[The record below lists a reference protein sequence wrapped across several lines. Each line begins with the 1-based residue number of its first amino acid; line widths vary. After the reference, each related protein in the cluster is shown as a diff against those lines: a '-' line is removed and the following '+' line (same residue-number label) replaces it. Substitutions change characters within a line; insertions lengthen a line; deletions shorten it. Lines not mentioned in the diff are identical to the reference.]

1 MLTRIRYKKVG
12 EKTLKSVR
20 TLRSSVTGATYTVT
34 LDLEN
39 YTYLIRNLL
48 SYRKYEGGEKVNNLA
63 VLKRNVKKRLKKLGV
78 KFDHEIRDI
87 SERKDN
93 AESN

>member
-63 VLKRNVKKRLKKLGV
+63 VLKRNVKKRLKRLGV

-93 AESN
+93 DE

>member
-63 VLKRNVKKRLKKLGV
+63 VLK
-78 KFDHEIRDI
+78 ET
-87 SERKDN
+87 
-93 AESN
+93 

>member
-20 TLRSSVTGATYTVT
+20 TLQSSVTGAKYTVT

-39 YTYLIRNLL
+39 FTYLIRNLL